1 MLCDLLDIKKGIT
14 SVIGGGGKSTL
25 IHFLADE
32 LLERGTVIITTTT
45 HIMKSD
51 VFHNFVTKEGQ
62 DNLSQIGELIGKYRC
77 LCIGSAFE
85 GDKLSASC
93 VELTDLLKICDYV
106 LVEADGS
113 KHLPLK
119 AHDTHEPVIP
129 LGSGQTVLV
138 VGADAVGERLKS
150 VTHRPHIASK
160 FLGCSGSD
168 IVTPDMV
175 AQLVSSENLHDVVVI
190 NKCDSIEFVET
201 AETIAQKLNS
211 KCIITSL
218 LKGEM
223 YVSSN

>member
-14 SVIGGGGKSTL
+14 SVVGGGGKSTL

-32 LLERGTVIITTTT
+32 LIERGTVIITTTT

-51 VFHNFVTKEGQ
+51 VFHNFVTKEGV
-62 DNLSQIGELIGKYRC
+62 DNLSLIGEQISLHQC
-77 LCIGSAFE
+77 LCIGSECE
-85 GDKLSASC
+85 GDKLSAPC
-93 VELTDLLKICDYV
+93 VDFTDLLKICDYV

-119 AHDTHEPVIP
+119 AHDAHEPVVP
-129 LGSGQTVLV
+129 QDSNATVLV
-138 VGADAVGERLKS
+138 VGVDAVGEKLSS

-160 FLGCSGSD
+160 ILACRDSD
-168 IVTPDMV
+168 VVTPDMV
-175 AQLVSSENLHDVVVI
+175 AQLINYENLHDMFVI
-190 NKCDSIEFVET
+190 NKCDTVELMNTANSI
-201 AETIAQKLNS
+201 AEKLS
-211 KCIITSL
+211 TKCIVTSL